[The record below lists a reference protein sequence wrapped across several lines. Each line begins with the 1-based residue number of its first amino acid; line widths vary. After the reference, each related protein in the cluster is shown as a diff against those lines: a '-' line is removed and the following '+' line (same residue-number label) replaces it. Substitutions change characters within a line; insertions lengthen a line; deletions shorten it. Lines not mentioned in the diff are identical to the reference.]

1 MPGLLFFWSRSIF
14 VTTHAI
20 SRISTIDKFFRQYS
34 TRFETLIYLDRTFT
48 LRPNLQMIVVENL
61 KKTFGGRDLLSE
73 VSFTVSSNE
82 KIGVV
87 GANGAGKT
95 TLLKMIAGDE
105 PSSGGQVNISEGE
118 LSYLHQ
124 ESDVQLDR
132 TLNEEMWTA
141 LPEVND
147 IRLRIDEIEDMLI
160 LEEGDS
166 EALVSELDAIHD
178 RFKLLGGNGVD
189 ASIARVTTGLGFSTD
204 DLRKPCGDFSG
215 GWRMRISLA
224 KILLRRE
231 AHLLLDE
238 PTNHLDVASKNWL
251 AQELAGYPGSILMVT
266 HDQPF
271 LERVA
276 TRILD
281 VEHGKVVSYPGA
293 FSDFQRS
300 KETRQAQLDA
310 MADRQEREIARQE
323 QFIDR
328 FRSKATKAKQV
339 QSRIK
344 ALDRMDRVERM
355 VDSKTTTFQ
364 IKSTGRVERVVL
376 EVNGI
381 FHDWDDLPALL
392 DVSLEVERGQK
403 VALIGHNGGG
413 KSTLLRILAGEVEP
427 TEGQISWSERSRRG
441 YYAQH
446 QDETLDLNST
456 VLEAVR
462 ESAQD
467 QPDGA
472 LRGILGRFLF
482 SSDDVYKV
490 IRMLSGGEKSRV
502 ALAKFLVQPNNVLLL
517 DEPTNHLDAGT
528 RDELL
533 SALGEYDG
541 TIICAS
547 HDPAIV
553 DEIATHVYTVEQGEI
568 SLTDVNVPS
577 PI

>member
-1 MPGLLFFWSRSIF
+1 
-14 VTTHAI
+14 
-20 SRISTIDKFFRQYS
+20 
-34 TRFETLIYLDRTFT
+34 
-48 LRPNLQMIVVENL
+48 MIVVENL
-61 KKTFGGRDLLSE
+61 TKTFGGRDLLST
-73 VSFTVSSNE
+73 VSFTVSANE
-82 KIGVV
+82 KVGVV

-105 PSSGGQVNISEGE
+105 PSSAGQVNISDGE
-118 LSYLHQ
+118 MAYLHQ
-124 ESDVQLDR
+124 ESDVALHR
-132 TLNEEMWTA
+132 TLGEEMWTA
-141 LPEVND
+141 LPEVNV
-147 IRLRIDEIEDMLI
+147 LRMRITEIEDALL
-160 LEEGDS
+160 LEDGDVQ
-166 EALVSELDAIHD
+166 ELVSELDSAHD
-178 RFKLLGGNGVD
+178 RFRVLGGNGVD
-189 ASIARVTTGLGFSTD
+189 SSIARVTVGLGFSPSD
-204 DLRKPCGDFSG
+204 IEKPCGDFSG

-224 KILLRRE
+224 KILIRRE

-238 PTNHLDVASKNWL
+238 PTNHLDRVSKSWL
-251 AQELAGYPGSILMVT
+251 AQELADYPGAVLMVT
-266 HDQPF
+266 HDRDF
-271 LERVA
+271 LQKVA

-281 VEHGKVVSYPGA
+281 VEHGHVDSYPGS
-293 FSDFQRS
+293 FTDFQRAKS
-300 KETRQAQLDA
+300 TRQEQLGVQ
-310 MADRQEREIARQE
+310 ADRQEREIARQE

-328 FRSKATKAKQV
+328 FRSKATKARQV

-355 VDSKTTTFQ
+355 TDSKSTKFQ
-364 IKSTGRVERVVL
+364 IRSSGRVERVVL
-376 EVNGI
+376 EAKSI
-381 FHDWDDLPALL
+381 SHDWEDVPALL

-403 VALIGHNGGG
+403 VALVGHNGGG

-427 TEGQISWSERSRRG
+427 SEGDVNWAERANRG

-446 QDETLDLNST
+446 QDESLNPEST

-482 SSDDVYKV
+482 SADDVYKS

-517 DEPTNHLDAGT
+517 DEPTNHLDAAT

-533 SALGEYDG
+533 GALSDYDG

-553 DEIATHVYTVEQGEI
+553 EEIATHVYTVEHGEI
-568 SLTDVNVPS
+568 ARSEINA
-577 PI
+577 

>member
-1 MPGLLFFWSRSIF
+1 
-14 VTTHAI
+14 
-20 SRISTIDKFFRQYS
+20 
-34 TRFETLIYLDRTFT
+34 
-48 LRPNLQMIVVENL
+48 MIVVENL
-61 KKTFGGRDLLSE
+61 TKSFGGRDLLST
-73 VSFTVSSNE
+73 VSFSVSSHE
-82 KIGVV
+82 KVGVV

-118 LSYLHQ
+118 MAYLHQ
-124 ESDVQLDR
+124 ESDVELDR
-132 TLNEEMWTA
+132 SLGEEMWTA
-141 LPEVND
+141 LPVVNS
-147 IRLRIDEIEDMLI
+147 LRKRMDEIDELLA

-166 EALVSELDAIHD
+166 QALVIELGDAQD
-178 RFKLLGGNGVD
+178 QFRLLGGNGVD
-189 ASIARVTTGLGFSTD
+189 STIARVTTGLGFTATD
-204 DLRKPCGDFSG
+204 IEKLCGDFSG

-224 KILLRRE
+224 KILIRRE

-238 PTNHLDVASKNWL
+238 PTNHLDSVAKDWL
-251 AQELAGYPGSILMVT
+251 AGELAVYPGAILMVT
-266 HDQPF
+266 HDQDF
-271 LERVA
+271 LQKVA

-281 VEHGKVVSYPGA
+281 VEHGNVQSYPGT
-293 FSDFQRS
+293 FFEYQRG
-300 KETRQAQLDA
+300 KETRMAQLDVQA
-310 MADRQEREIARQE
+310 SRQEREVARQE

-344 ALDRMDRVERM
+344 ALDKMDRVDRM
-355 VDSKTTTFQ
+355 VKSKATKFQ
-364 IKSTGRVERVVL
+364 IKSSGRVELTVL
-376 EVNGI
+376 KANAI
-381 FHDWDDLPALL
+381 SHDWDDSPALL

-403 VALIGHNGGG
+403 IALIGHNGGG
-413 KSTLLRILAGEVEP
+413 KSTLLRILAGEVTP
-427 TEGQISWSERSRRG
+427 SEGDINWAERANRG

-446 QDETLDLNST
+446 QDESLNPNVT

-482 SSDDVYKV
+482 SSDDVYKM

-517 DEPTNHLDAGT
+517 DEPTNHLDAAT
-528 RDELL
+528 REELL

-553 DEIATHVYTVEQGEI
+553 EEIATHVYTVEHGELAR
-568 SLTDVNVPS
+568 SEAHG
-577 PI
+577 